1 MMHERDHR
9 SSSASRARVPWSGAI
24 SAALRHA
31 ECGAHWTA
39 FAAAMRRTSG
49 RRARLASRCPSDRV
63 TPAAGS
69 YEGSRVG
76 SHHPSGTGVDAASDG
91 PRACSGA
98 VSRSARR
105 SAPLRRRPNE
115 DPERRYRAERLGF
128 PAMAP
133 PRDRSDR
140 GSRAPHACANSG
152 FLPKRTEPDA
162 DGPFASRLR
171 GNPHR
176 ATRQATTDRAVTPQA
191 AG

>member
-9 SSSASRARVPWSGAI
+9 SSSSAPANAPWSGAI
-24 SAALRHA
+24 SAASRHA
-31 ECGAHWTA
+31 DCGAHWTA
-39 FAAAMRRTSG
+39 SAVAVRRTSG
-49 RRARLASRCPSDRV
+49 RRARLVSSDRV

-98 VSRSARR
+98 VSRSAGR
-105 SAPLRRRPNE
+105 SAPIRRRPNE
-115 DPERRYRAERLGF
+115 DPERRYRPERLGF

-133 PRDRSDR
+133 PRDPSDR
-140 GSRAPHACANSG
+140 GSRAPDACASSE
-152 FLPKRTEPDA
+152 FLIGRMEPDL
-162 DGPFASRLR
+162 DGTFASRLQ
-171 GNPHR
+171 GKPHR
-176 ATRQATTDRAVTPQA
+176 ASRQATTDSVVTPLA